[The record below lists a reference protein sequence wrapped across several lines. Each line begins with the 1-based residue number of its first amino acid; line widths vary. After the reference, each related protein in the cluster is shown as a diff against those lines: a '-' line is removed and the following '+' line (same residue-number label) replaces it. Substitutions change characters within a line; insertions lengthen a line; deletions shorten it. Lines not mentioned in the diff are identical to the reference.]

1 MTNFSQGDVILTE
14 IAFSGEPGRK
24 RRPAVVISID
34 EFNRA
39 GTKLI
44 VAAVTSNISP
54 PFRRGDVLLVDWQK
68 DGLVKPSAVRGVL
81 ATIDKKDI
89 VRPMG
94 HLTEKDFTKV
104 ESAVADLLGF
114 TQKRIG
120 PDGQVENG

>member
-1 MTNFSQGDVILTE
+1 MTSFSQGDVILTE

-24 RRPAVVISID
+24 RRPAVVVSID

-44 VAAVTSNISP
+44 VAAVTSNVSP
-54 PFRRGDVLLVDWQK
+54 PFRRGDVLLADWQK

-81 ATIDKKDI
+81 ASIDKSDI

-94 HLTEKDFTKV
+94 HLTENDFAKV
-104 ESAVADLLGF
+104 EAAVADLLGL
-114 TQKRIG
+114 K
-120 PDGQVENG
+120 VA